1 MTSQPVPSGTFMIV
15 TPSGISM
22 PQMQQPGASSPS
34 DNNLKKG
41 LKEESKVLGTIQT
54 LTGLMI
60 LSVGI
65 TLACAYDSNYFK
77 PSYSKIVKS
86 GYPFVG
92 GVSFMI
98 SGSLSIAS
106 ERKKTKSLTRIS
118 LAANIIS
125 GIEATA
131 GLILFSVVL
140 PEVRQNLAQCIQAIS
155 PNQKNEEERQD
166 YEYGHGYHPYH
177 LSNSWPCPMASSI
190 LTGTLSVMLIF
201 TGLELSIAV
210 FAAIFDWRRLSGDSN
225 GRVLFLPHGHR
236 INSSLRT
243 ALYDPAYEE
252 LGAST

>member
-41 LKEESKVLGTIQT
+41 LKEESKVLG
-54 LTGLMI
+54 
-60 LSVGI
+60 
-65 TLACAYDSNYFK
+65 
-77 PSYSKIVKS
+77 
-86 GYPFVG
+86 
-92 GVSFMI
+92 FMI